1 MQLEKNSIECDST
14 EQNGKEYNR
23 KKFNI
28 IERNITQNNVIE
40 PQNCDFYGGRMCFYE
55 FYCTLKKTTL
65 PGP

>member
-1 MQLEKNSIECDST
+1 MEKNSIECDST

-40 PQNCDFYGGRMCFYE
+40 PHNCDFYGGRMCVFKVSI
-55 FYCTLKKTTL
+55 FMNSTVL
-65 PGP
+65 